1 MLQNRMSIYFNHPS
15 QGILTNYYLILGP
28 RDKAAH
34 PTSQQIKTFPPK
46 RVNNLATASSI
57 FICIS
62 SSSTGELCSQPIRGN
77 VRRIGHV
84 SRTCWAKLL
93 DSEYSF
99 VAVRRILRTIFAKQ
113 TFAQWRTNYIR
124 RILPTSMFAQLRTG
138 FTVSVDVKLH
148 WTMLRHWSQ
157 FVPNISTDI
166 RGSSASPSPSFYTQ
180 LFRGQE
186 LCESR
191 GGRVGLSVL
200 TSLIVSV
207 DVKQYWTM
215 LTHWSQLVPNMS
227 TDIQGH

>member
-1 MLQNRMSIYFNHPS
+1 MTLIYNATGTVLLVQWTKINLVCLGLVEGENSWICECLFDNNFPFKSKWILWTQQTFFDRPSWLPLNRRYMADDSEKSNSLNNRLGDAMLQNRMSIYFNDPS

-113 TFAQWRTNYIR
+113 K
-124 RILPTSMFAQLRTG
+124 FAQLRTKY
-138 FTVSVDVKLH
+138 VRRIL
-148 WTMLRHWSQ
+148 
-157 FVPNISTDI
+157 
-166 RGSSASPSPSFYTQ
+166 Q
-180 LFRGQE
+180 L
-186 LCESR
+186 CSR
-191 GGRVGLSVL
+191 TNVRPIKNGL
-200 TSLIVSV
+200 
-207 DVKQYWTM
+207 
-215 LTHWSQLVPNMS
+215 
-227 TDIQGH
+227 